1 MTDDGISAETLLE
14 RAATLN
20 LENVIVIGEE
30 PNSGGYLA
38 STVRDPDEVLSL
50 LVSAIIMLSITCFN
64 EDQSFH

>member
-1 MTDDGISAETLLE
+1 MSEEPLSTGALLE

-20 LENVIVIGEE
+20 LENVVVIGED
-30 PNSGGYLA
+30 PNGGGYLA

-64 EDQSFH
+64 EDQSLH